1 MSSPEYPPRAY
12 LGIDPGASGALALL
26 HGNALTI
33 YDMPLKQRKGRTGK
47 VVTEIDTD
55 RLWAIV
61 RRAAHKSVEYDYF
74 ITPVLEQVGGLP
86 RQGAASAFQF
96 GRVYGQIEM
105 ACVANG
111 LEITYAAPTKWKAD
125 ARLIGKD
132 KAASCALAAELWPQ
146 HAAQFFGPRGGL
158 KDGRAEAALLA
169 RFGQR
174 TAAKINA

>member
-1 MSSPEYPPRAY
+1 MSSPESPSRAY

-26 HGNALTI
+26 HENSLVI
-33 YDMPLKQRKGRTGK
+33 YDMPLTFEKRRGK
-47 VVTEIDTD
+47 VVTEIDT
-55 RLWAIV
+55 
-61 RRAAHKSVEYDYF
+61 RALRVLARNFGRIGCEGDYLV
-74 ITPVLEQVGGLP
+74 TPVLEQVGGLP

-96 GRVYGQIEM
+96 GRTYGQIEM
-105 ACVANG
+105 ACNCF
-111 LEITYAAPTKWKAD
+111 LSEIMYAAPTKWKAD

-132 KAASCALAAELWPQ
+132 KAASCALAAELWPE

-174 TAAKINA
+174 CAAKIDA